1 MLPLSYILKSESRQ
15 GSSLISFVLAA
26 ILFGLF
32 SWPVSE
38 GFAAASS
45 QSEYELKVAILYK
58 LSRFVQWPK
67 TGGEKPKRVNFCVFK
82 NDPFSYFMTALQ
94 GQYVSQREIKVRY
107 LANDGSGL
115 SRCQLVFIGKSLNDA
130 VWPPLQPILSNSTLT
145 ISDANSF
152 AEKGGMIQITR
163 RNKRLGFVV
172 NMKAVNQ
179 SGIHL
184 ASPFLQMA
192 TLIHK
197 ERQ

>member
-1 MLPLSYILKSESRQ
+1 MQLISYILKSDSRQ
-15 GSSLISFVLAA
+15 GSALVSFVLVA
-26 ILFGLF
+26 ILFGSF
-32 SWPVSE
+32 SWPAGE
-38 GFAAASS
+38 GFAAANN

-67 TGGEKPKRVNFCVFK
+67 TEGVKPKRISFCVLK
-82 NDPFSYFMTALQ
+82 SDPFSDFMAPLQ
-94 GQYVSQREIKVRY
+94 GQYVSKSEIKVRY

-115 SRCQLVFIGKSLNDA
+115 GGCQLVFIGKSLNDA
-130 VWPPLQPILSNSTLT
+130 VWPTLKPILTNSILT
-145 ISDANSF
+145 ISDANGF

-172 NMKAVNQ
+172 NMQAINQ

-184 ASPFLQMA
+184 AAPFLQMA

-197 ERQ
+197 ERL